1 MAIFIT
7 SCFCHFSLLF
17 NEWIINPFQNC
28 MAEHRDTWFPKSKM
42 FPSLVCSLLSSS
54 PLLKFAHFL
63 VFLYLKCLC
72 WTFEYMTMTIPV
84 IPWATSWVSKGGV
97 FLFVSINSGV
107 VNSGFSSGCISLSP
121 FTKNS
126 IVAIVMSTR
135 VKQ

>member
-1 MAIFIT
+1 
-7 SCFCHFSLLF
+7 
-17 NEWIINPFQNC
+17 
-28 MAEHRDTWFPKSKM
+28 
-42 FPSLVCSLLSSS
+42 
-54 PLLKFAHFL
+54 
-63 VFLYLKCLC
+63 
-72 WTFEYMTMTIPV
+72 MTMTIPV

-121 FTKNS
+121 FTKKS